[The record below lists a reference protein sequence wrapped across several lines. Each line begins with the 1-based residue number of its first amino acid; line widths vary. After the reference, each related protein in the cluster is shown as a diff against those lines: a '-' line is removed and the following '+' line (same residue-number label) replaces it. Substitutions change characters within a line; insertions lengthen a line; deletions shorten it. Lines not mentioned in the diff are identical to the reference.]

1 MSNVT
6 ISASGAEGLE
16 VDVCLGPNV
25 RKTHAVPSG
34 ESVVCAVGGGQ
45 VLSVRSAS
53 NVAPTAEA
61 LPVGADVDEFDV
73 TPGGEDDCGDGTG
86 RTNLEKAADDEAA
99 AAEVL

>member
-6 ISASGAEGLE
+6 VTASGAEGLE

-25 RKTHAVPSG
+25 RKTHAVPAG
-34 ESVVCAVGGGQ
+34 ESVAVAVGGGQ

-61 LPVGADVDEFDV
+61 LPVGADVVEEEVVEEEEFVVSDELAQETLDS
-73 TPGGEDDCGDGTG
+73 TT
-86 RTNLEKAADDEAA
+86 EA
-99 AAEVL
+99 